1 MNKNES
7 DERGVMMGILI
18 QTLIVSLIGVVILY
32 KVVKMRNRHVESR
45 FEWYQNKIDNNEFV
59 KGVVT
64 KKDVIGND
72 YYIEID
78 NQNRF
83 KVEGLKMYNALSLNQ
98 TYKVL
103 VEDKEIKYIDGNTT
117 LEEAVEKD
125 VGAMNVKAYKKRK
138 RSD

>member
-1 MNKNES
+1 M
-7 DERGVMMGILI
+7 GVLI

-32 KVVKMRNRHVESR
+32 KVVKMRNRLVESR

-64 KKDVIGND
+64 KKDVTGND

-83 KVEGLKMYNALSLNQ
+83 KVKGLKMYNALSLNQ

-125 VGAMNVKAYKKRK
+125 VGAMNVKAYKRK
-138 RSD
+138 RSA